1 MDNLNGTVEFGR
13 SWRSKF
19 LLENDFIPLNQG
31 SFGAYPKAI
40 QKALRSYQEKFESN
54 PDLWIRRNLEVE
66 LTKARDAIAE
76 FVNADADDVA
86 FVLNSTTGINAVL
99 KSLIYESGDKI
110 IYFSTTHTAM
120 KNSLQF
126 IHLNYE
132 KLELLK
138 IDVSYPISDEELIS
152 NIIKVIQEEQQKPN
166 SRIKLALI
174 DAISSTP
181 GVILPLKQIL
191 TILRQHNILSVVDG
205 AQSVG
210 QIPVDLKDLDPDYFV
225 SSCHKWL
232 YCAYSVA
239 ILYVPE
245 RNKKKLHHP
254 VTSVYYG
261 ERFPREFLW
270 VGAQD
275 YCPYL
280 TVLSALEFRREI
292 GGEEKIRTYC
302 HDLVVKG
309 GKLIASILGTEIIGP
324 EHIIPNM
331 VNIRLPVDVSN
342 EKISLE
348 TLNNL
353 LFDKYHC
360 YVSPFKHNGYWY
372 VRASAQIYNDL
383 SDFEKVGK
391 ALREICENFN
401 KMV

>member
-1 MDNLNGTVEFGR
+1 MDNLNETIEFGR

-19 LLENDFIPLNQG
+19 LLENDYIPLNQG

-40 QKALRSYQEKFESN
+40 QKALRGYQEKFESN
-54 PDLWIRRNLEVE
+54 PDLWIRRNLEIE

-99 KSLIYESGDKI
+99 KSLVYESGDKI
-110 IYFSTTHTAM
+110 IYFSTNHTAV
-120 KNSLQF
+120 KNLLQF
-126 IHLNYE
+126 IRNLNYD

-138 IDVSYPISDEELIS
+138 IDINYPISDEELIS

-166 SRIKLALI
+166 SRIKLAFV
-174 DAISSTP
+174 DAISSIP
-181 GVILPLKQIL
+181 E
-191 TILRQHNILSVVDG
+191 HNILSVVDG

-210 QIPVDLKDLDPDYFV
+210 QIPIDLKDLDPDYFV

-239 ILYVPE
+239 ILYVSE
-245 RNKKKLHHP
+245 RNKKNLHHP
-254 VTSVYYG
+254 VTSVYYNEG
-261 ERFPREFLW
+261 FPREFSW
-270 VGAQD
+270 
-275 YCPYL
+275 
-280 TVLSALEFRREI
+280 FRREI

-331 VNIRLPVDVSN
+331 INIRLPVDISN

-353 LFDKYHC
+353 LFDKYNC

-401 KMV
+401 KMME